1 MLTCV
6 PDSNGQVNAKD
17 HNRNGRKFSS
27 TKSSRNDLMTSSLLI
42 AFVNL
47 CNVDH
52 QKLRL
57 VLHIAQGSSLPH
69 MLGVLIWKTVNC
81 NWEDDELNFTP
92 FIVANILVARL
103 YFAN

>member
-1 MLTCV
+1 MSRSMPKITTAMDAMKL
-6 PDSNGQVNAKD
+6 
-17 HNRNGRKFSS
+17 FS

-47 CNVDH
+47 CN
-52 QKLRL
+52 
-57 VLHIAQGSSLPH
+57 AQGSSLPH
-69 MLGVLIWKTVNC
+69 MLGVLILNTVNC
-81 NWEDDELNFTP
+81 NWEDDELKVTP